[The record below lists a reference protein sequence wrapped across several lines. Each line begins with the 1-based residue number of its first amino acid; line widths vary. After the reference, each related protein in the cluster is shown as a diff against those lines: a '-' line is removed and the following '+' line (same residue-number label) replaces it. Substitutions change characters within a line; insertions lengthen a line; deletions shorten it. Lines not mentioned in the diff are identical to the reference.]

1 MATTG
6 FVELSWSPDQ
16 IVEDD
21 MLQQI
26 NDNTVWLR
34 DNMVVASIGTSAS
47 TNRVKIICGKIPLS
61 SAVSYGGG
69 KFTNAFASTPVPNVT
84 LGLQM
89 NSTYRTSMNM
99 TKVDESGFTVRVDI
113 FDTAGKRPKTRPTC
127 IIHWQAMGVAGVT
140 SE

>member
-1 MATTG
+1 MAATQ

-34 DNMVVASIGTSAS
+34 DNMVIASIGSAAS
-47 TNRVKIICGKIPLS
+47 TNRVKIICGKVSIA
-61 SAVSYGGG
+61 SAVSYGGA
-69 KFTNAFASTPVPNVT
+69 KFSNAFASTPIPNVT
-84 LGLQM
+84 LGLQV
-89 NSTYRTSMNM
+89 NTTLRTAMNM

-113 FDTAGKRPKTRPTC
+113 FDVNGRRPRTRPAC
-127 IIHWQAMGVAGVT
+127 IVHWQAMGVAGVT